1 MSWIA
6 DAGIASLALW
16 VAVILTGIVA
26 GMFAIRWN
34 EPRSIDRLTES
45 LILGAAAAGVVS
57 LFAHAGALL
66 GSAGTD
72 ALYAATV
79 PIPVTTGLRLA
90 VLWATLPGA
99 ALSLGVILLAR
110 AALASSLRSE
120 TSARAIGALA
130 FMALLA
136 LGVAAWFAP
145 APNDIATKIPPFV
158 QSISAALAPLA
169 ALLSLAVLADV
180 VAARLG
186 GTAPKPAM
194 VSAAWVLATLGLT
207 AEQAARS
214 GLGLGPRDALI
225 LGSASSGL
233 VLWLFTSALMHRRV
247 QAVLLRMNTPPFG
260 RAHPKPGAVMAHVG
274 AVLLAISF
282 GAHAMAGRR
291 TVSIPAGEAVALTAF
306 RQTWKV
312 ANQGVSRFDEETS
325 DVISLA
331 LEVTTPSGKST
342 LLTPEVRDYHTPSGR
357 HLENRI
363 SRRESAG
370 RVTQTMRVLLV
381 GADSLDTASV
391 RITFLPLPILWPAGV
406 ALILLSVLAPGRPVS
421 SDLPANE

>member
-26 GMFAIRWN
+26 GTFAIRWN
-34 EPRSIDRLTES
+34 EPRPIDRLTES

-66 GSAGTD
+66 AGND
-72 ALYAATV
+72 PLYAATV
-79 PIPVTTGLRLA
+79 PIPVNAGLRLA

-99 ALSLGVILLAR
+99 ALSLAVILLAR

-120 TSARAIGALA
+120 TSNRAIGALA

-145 APNDIATKIPPFV
+145 APNDVATRIPPFV

-186 GTAPKPAM
+186 GTAPNPAM
-194 VSAAWVLATLGLT
+194 VTAAWVLATLGLT
-207 AEQAARS
+207 AEQVARS

-225 LGSASSGL
+225 FGSASSGL

-247 QAVLLRMNTPPFG
+247 RAVLLRMNTRTFG
-260 RAHPKPGAVMAHVG
+260 RLPTTGAVMAHVG

-282 GAHAMAGRR
+282 AAHAMAGRR
-291 TVSIPAGEAVALTAF
+291 TVSIPAGEAVDLTAF
-306 RQTWKV
+306 RQTWKL
-312 ANQGVSRFDEETS
+312 ANQGVSRFDEEAT
-325 DVISLA
+325 DVVSLA
-331 LEVTTPSGKST
+331 LEVTTPSAKTT

-357 HLENRI
+357 HLENGI

-370 RVTQTMRVLLV
+370 RVMQTMRVLLV

-391 RITFLPLPILWPAGV
+391 RVTFLPLPILWPAGV
-406 ALILLSVLAPGRPVS
+406 ALILLSVIAPGRPIP
-421 SDLPANE
+421 SDHPANE